1 VVKVQLALSR
11 NMISSLEMTRLYQE
25 DLNKTSY

>member
-1 VVKVQLALSR
+1 
-11 NMISSLEMTRLYQE
+11 MISSLEMTRLYQE